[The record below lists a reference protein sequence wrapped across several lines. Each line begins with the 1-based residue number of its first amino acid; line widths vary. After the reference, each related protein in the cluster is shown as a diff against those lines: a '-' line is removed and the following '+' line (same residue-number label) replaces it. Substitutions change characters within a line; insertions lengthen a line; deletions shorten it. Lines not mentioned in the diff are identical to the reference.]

1 MNIPVAVVAAVM
13 ICGAGCQP
21 TSRVAPVS
29 GRVTLDGK
37 PLAGVHVSFEPIAPE
52 GKLDAGGGSYAIA
65 DADGKYKLLMV
76 DGGRTGAVVGK
87 HRVQFTARSQ
97 VPDDVDLPVRPPPSV
112 MVPDKFNRNSTLTF
126 DVPADGTSAANFE
139 LESK

>member
-1 MNIPVAVVAAVM
+1 MNTRMAVVAAVM
-13 ICGAGCQP
+13 ICSAGCQP
-21 TSRVAPVS
+21 TGRVAPVS

-52 GKLDAGGGSYAIA
+52 GKLDAGGGSYAIT

-76 DGGRTGAVVGK
+76 DGERPGAVVGK

-112 MVPDKFNRNSTLTF
+112 TVPDKFSRNSTLTF
-126 DVPADGTSAANFE
+126 DVPAGGAPDADFK